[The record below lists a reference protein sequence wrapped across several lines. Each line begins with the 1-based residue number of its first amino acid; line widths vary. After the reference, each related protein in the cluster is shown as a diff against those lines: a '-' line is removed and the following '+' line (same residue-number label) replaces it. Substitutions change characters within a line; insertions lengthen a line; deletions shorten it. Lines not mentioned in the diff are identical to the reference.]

1 MPSPSKARPLKPAQ
15 GDQPP
20 EPTSSKKRQSNA
32 RISAACE
39 ACKKRKTKCTGG
51 PPPCQLCESLKT
63 ECIIDLSLDM
73 RRRAALQRTID
84 ESKSFQDG
92 LNDLIDAIRDGPQ
105 SDELVRFI
113 RKGATNE
120 DILEASQRLQSL
132 RTVDEPGQDSKMNLD
147 DGGSSSQS
155 GSRPALGT
163 TKFHSDPTSV
173 STEFAA
179 KESHLHYQT
188 HEPIKSEEPEESSP
202 ELWAFLEKLKA
213 APMPEAERMLH
224 GFAKS
229 QASDSLS
236 PRDRNTTLSGQSNHF
251 ARVATA
257 PTYVE
262 RATWHPAL
270 HQRSPDQ
277 EMESPERP
285 SLGGTFQRR
294 FSTDTGISF
303 QNREGVPSFG
313 ARTGDRGQDKDE
325 FKFATHSDMMKGLK
339 DSAAPLLPYVEMSNI
354 PAQSPFIASSW
365 DLSITREDGI
375 TNLRIPI
382 HLVQPLLVPD
392 DSYLSNMYTD
402 YVRGARFMIQQGTPV
417 SQLLGSTAH
426 IPVDLFFRN
435 REPNDPWDCASWAC
449 EIWRSFVEVDGC
461 VRLASVMCLTL
472 MMRWVLSPT
481 LANYQKIPDMMK
493 PTPSQL
499 MIPHIAAIETIPIG
513 PIRDAVIFQL
523 RDWLSELI
531 KASWSVN
538 WPHGTDAAV
547 KEDPLTG
554 LKTLSNDFIDHAS
567 RYENWSVGDSFIEAF
582 PELSGRIRVHD

>member
-277 EMESPERP
+277 EMESPERVCLAHSRHTRVVTFRHNRRRRVSLASFPP
-285 SLGGTFQRR
+285 SL
-294 FSTDTGISF
+294 
-303 QNREGVPSFG
+303 
-313 ARTGDRGQDKDE
+313 
-325 FKFATHSDMMKGLK
+325 
-339 DSAAPLLPYVEMSNI
+339 SA
-354 PAQSPFIASSW
+354 
-365 DLSITREDGI
+365 
-375 TNLRIPI
+375 
-382 HLVQPLLVPD
+382 
-392 DSYLSNMYTD
+392 
-402 YVRGARFMIQQGTPV
+402 
-417 SQLLGSTAH
+417 
-426 IPVDLFFRN
+426 
-435 REPNDPWDCASWAC
+435 
-449 EIWRSFVEVDGC
+449 
-461 VRLASVMCLTL
+461 
-472 MMRWVLSPT
+472 
-481 LANYQKIPDMMK
+481 
-493 PTPSQL
+493 
-499 MIPHIAAIETIPIG
+499 
-513 PIRDAVIFQL
+513 
-523 RDWLSELI
+523 
-531 KASWSVN
+531 
-538 WPHGTDAAV
+538 
-547 KEDPLTG
+547 
-554 LKTLSNDFIDHAS
+554 
-567 RYENWSVGDSFIEAF
+567 
-582 PELSGRIRVHD
+582 